1 MSDQE
6 ARPDDFGKYLR
17 EAREA
22 RGVSL
27 RELFVTTRISMTV
40 LQALEANDVAQ
51 VPGGIFGRSFV
62 RAYAEEVG
70 LDPETAVTAFLE
82 ILPGKGNREPVEG
95 SVSHETV
102 EGGGTD
108 QVSALAVRLAVISV
122 VIIALIFFFVTR
134 GGETPE
140 VAESGEVPHTAEL
153 IPTEPPTPSRP
164 SAQSLA
170 GSPTLEGPL
179 TIEIHPIGEC
189 WVALTVDGE
198 RVVSRVFQ
206 AGDREVY
213 ESREGVVLNVG
224 DAGAFAF
231 SINQQPGRA
240 LGERGDTITVEID
253 RTNYQSFVDRP

>member
-22 RGVSL
+22 GGVSL
-27 RELFVTTRISMTV
+27 RELSATTKISMTV
-40 LQALEANDVAQ
+40 LQALEANNVAQ

-70 LDPETAVTAFLE
+70 LDPETTVTAFLE
-82 ILPGKGNREPVEG
+82 TLPVKSSREPARG

-102 EGGGTD
+102 EGVGNE

-140 VAESGEVPHTAEL
+140 VVESAEAPHMAER
-153 IPTEPPTPSRP
+153 IPTEPPPPS
-164 SAQSLA
+164 SESLA
-170 GSPTLEGPL
+170 GSPALEGPL
-179 TIEIHPIGEC
+179 TMEIHPTGEC
-189 WVALTVDGE
+189 WVSLTVDGE

-213 ESREGVVLNVG
+213 EAREGVVLNVG

-240 LGERGDTITVEID
+240 LGETGDTITVEID
-253 RTNYQSFVDRP
+253 RTNYRSFVARP

>member
-27 RELFVTTRISMTV
+27 RELSVTTKISMTV
-40 LQALEANDVAQ
+40 LQALEANNVAQ

-70 LDPETAVTAFLE
+70 LDPETTVTAFLE
-82 ILPGKGNREPVEG
+82 TLPGKSSREPARG

-102 EGGGTD
+102 EGVGNE

-122 VIIALIFFFVTR
+122 VIIALIVFFVTR

-140 VAESGEVPHTAEL
+140 VVESAEAPHMAER
-153 IPTEPPTPSRP
+153 IPTEPPPS
-164 SAQSLA
+164 SSQSLA
-170 GSPTLEGPL
+170 GSPALEGPL
-179 TIEIHPIGEC
+179 TMEIHPTGEC
-189 WVALTVDGE
+189 WVSLTVDGE

-213 ESREGVVLNVG
+213 EAREGVVLNVG

-240 LGERGDTITVEID
+240 LGETGDTITVEID
-253 RTNYQSFVDRP
+253 RANYQSFVARP

>member
-27 RELFVTTRISMTV
+27 RELSVTTKISMTV
-40 LQALEANDVAQ
+40 LQALEGNNVAQ

-70 LDPETAVTAFLE
+70 LDPETTVTAFLE
-82 ILPGKGNREPVEG
+82 TLPGKGNREPARG

-102 EGGGTD
+102 EGVGNEK
-108 QVSALAVRLAVISV
+108 VSALAVISV

-140 VAESGEVPHTAEL
+140 VVESAEAPHTAER
-153 IPTEPPTPSRP
+153 IPTEPPPPSPP
-164 SAQSLA
+164 SSQSLA
-170 GSPTLEGPL
+170 GSATLEGPL
-179 TIEIHPIGEC
+179 TMEIHPTGEC
-189 WVALTVDGE
+189 WVSLTVDGE

-206 AGDREVY
+206 AGDREAY
-213 ESREGVVLNVG
+213 EAREGMVLNVG

-240 LGERGDTITVEID
+240 LGETGDTITVEID
-253 RTNYQSFVDRP
+253 RANYQSFVTRP